1 MTRYIS
7 YHLTNLMIHIN
18 IQCIIPAQT
27 ETQLHEIECMLIHM
41 CMQVFIPACIEQVH
55 VSKRTG
61 SKFYFHV
68 FFSTDTKICNLH
80 GRYMIHNVYML

>member
-1 MTRYIS
+1 
-7 YHLTNLMIHIN
+7 MIHIN

>member
-7 YHLTNLMIHIN
+7 YHLTNLMIHID

-41 CMQVFIPACIEQVH
+41 YMQVFIPACIEQVH

-68 FFSTDTKICNLH
+68 YFPQILKSVIYMADT
-80 GRYMIHNVYML
+80 